1 MLTGKSETRTASAIT
16 AIAKA
21 PPERLERFLRI
32 GEVSAMS
39 SLRKTT
45 IYKYMSSPEH
55 NFPSPVPLG
64 GNRVAWL
71 ESEVLNWMR
80 ERVAARQS

>member
-1 MLTGKSETRTASAIT
+1 MMAGNAE
-16 AIAKA
+16 IAC
-21 PPERLERFLRI
+21 PPPQHPHQTPRPERFIRV
-32 GEVSAMS
+32 GEVSSMVG
-39 SLRKTT
+39 LGKTT
-45 IYKYMSSPEH
+45 IYKYVST
-55 NFPSPVPLG
+55 NAFPAPVAIG

>member
-1 MLTGKSETRTASAIT
+1 MMTGKAETRAASVIT

-21 PPERLERFLRI
+21 PPERLERFLRVA
-32 GEVSAMS
+32 EVTAMVG
-39 SLRKTT
+39 LGKTT
-45 IYKYMSSPEH
+45 IYKYVSDPAH
-55 NFPSPVPLG
+55 NFPAPVPLG